1 MKKKKSTDSDNSSI
15 SSKSDKVDQLE
26 KKFKKQFT
34 QLKAQFEADD
44 KISESED
51 DQSHFQF
58 TQHFCLFNHYVPPVV
73 RHAEVALKQSK
84 GKLSDINLREVIL
97 LDNQSTMS
105 LFCNRRMVIDVSNL
119 AEPLTLR
126 SNGGTLDVDHTAM
139 IGQLTEV
146 WFSKSASTNIL
157 SLKDVVK
164 CYRVTYDSY
173 DGAFIVWRENKGLPN
188 MIFKMH
194 SSGLNFYDPKPEEF
208 TFVVTVEDNLKS
220 FTKRQILSAKKAR
233 TLMAGLA
240 FPSDQDNKWIVRS
253 NQECPVTTEDVH
265 VADKIWGKSVSSL
278 KGKTTRKTPEHVPS
292 KQKSGSCIGM

>member
-1 MKKKKSTDSDNSSI
+1 MPTEEEQINRPDDLSI

-34 QLKAQFEADD
+34 QLKAQLEGNDE
-44 KISESED
+44 ISESED

-58 TQHFCLFNHYVPPVV
+58 TQHFCLFNHYVPPVE

-97 LDNQSTMS
+97 LDNQYTLSF
-105 LFCNRRMVIDVSNL
+105 FCNRRMVTDVSSS

-126 SNGGTLDVDHTAM
+126 SNGGTLDVDHTAL
-139 IGQLTEV
+139 IGQSTEV
-146 WFSKSASTNIL
+146 WFSKKAITNIL
-157 SLKDVVK
+157 SLKDVIK

-194 SSGLNFYDPKPEEF
+194 SSGLHFYDLKREGF

-220 FTKRQILSAKKAR
+220 FTKRQILSAEKAR

-240 FPSDQDNKWIVRS
+240 FPSDQDYKWI
-253 NQECPVTTEDVH
+253 
-265 VADKIWGKSVSSL
+265 L
-278 KGKTTRKTPEHVPS
+278 
-292 KQKSGSCIGM
+292 